1 MGSPISYDLQG
12 QGGGQVITSASGAV
26 TGKFRWV
33 QVITDAEFSV
43 FEADNIVNAAG
54 LESIPIF
61 AGIGIGGLITAL
73 TVSSGVVIA
82 YDV

>member
-1 MGSPISYDLQG
+1 MASPVSYDLQG
-12 QGGGQVITSASGAV
+12 QGGGRVITSASGFV

-33 QVITDAEFSV
+33 QVITDTQFSV
-43 FEADNIVNAAG
+43 FEAENIVNADG